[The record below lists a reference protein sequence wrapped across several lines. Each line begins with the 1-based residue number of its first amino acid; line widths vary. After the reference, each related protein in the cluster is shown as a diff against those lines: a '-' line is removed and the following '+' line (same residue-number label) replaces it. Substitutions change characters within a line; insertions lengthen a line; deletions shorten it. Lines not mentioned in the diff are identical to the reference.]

1 MKELRELIRDL
12 REDHDLRQKE
22 VANYLNI
29 SQQTYSNYENGRR
42 CIPVWVVT
50 ALAKFYKVSTDYLMG
65 ADTSYYTDIN
75 FNNAYLEKITVYDV
89 MYDIQKLKPQGRREL
104 VRYLQ
109 YLKSVEKY
117 EVSRKPSKE

>member
-12 REDHDLRQKE
+12 REDHNLKQKE

-42 CIPVWVVT
+42 YIPVWVVT
-50 ALAKFYKVSTDYLMG
+50 ALAKLYKVSTDYLLG
-65 ADTSYYTDIN
+65 ADTSYCS
-75 FNNAYLEKITVYDV
+75 NNTYLENITVHDV
-89 MYDIQKLKPQGRREL
+89 MCDIQRLKPQGRGEL

-109 YLKSVEKY
+109 YLKSVEEY
-117 EVSRKPSKE
+117 EVSRKQSKG

>member
-12 REDHDLRQKE
+12 REDHDMKQKE
-22 VANYLNI
+22 VAKYLNI

-42 CIPVWVVT
+42 YIPVWVVT
-50 ALAKFYKVSTDYLMG
+50 ALAKLYEVSTDYLLG
-65 ADTSYYTDIN
+65 ADTSCYNGIN
-75 FNNAYLEKITVYDV
+75 LNNVYLENVTVHDV
-89 MYDIQKLKPQGRREL
+89 MYDIQKLKSQGRREL

-117 EVSRKPSKE
+117 EISHRHTKV